1 MLKRLLGHSVTPLI
15 ILVSMVAL
23 TLPCQVRA
31 DSPTPVEP
39 AIQSENVKRESL
51 ILGLTYSEAALTTA
65 AVVGGVLIANS
76 LLGVNIGTTLAVLY
90 VGHLIVEA
98 GIVAVA
104 AGSSLGLSWWVDT
117 ETEPVELF

>member
-1 MLKRLLGHSVTPLI
+1 M

-31 DSPTPVEP
+31 DSSITVES
-39 AIQSENVKRESL
+39 AVQSDNVKTESL
-51 ILGLTYSEAALTTA
+51 ILGLTYPEAALTTA
-65 AVVGGVLIANS
+65 AVVGGVLIVNS

-98 GIVAVA
+98 GIVAAA
-104 AGSSLGLSWWVDT
+104 AGGSLGLSWWVDT
-117 ETEPVELF
+117 ETESVKLF

>member
-1 MLKRLLGHSVTPLI
+1 M

-31 DSPTPVEP
+31 DSSITVES
-39 AIQSENVKRESL
+39 AVQSDNVKTESL
-51 ILGLTYSEAALTTA
+51 ILGLTYPEAALTTA
-65 AVVGGVLIANS
+65 AVVGGVLLVNS

-104 AGSSLGLSWWVDT
+104 AGSSLGLSWWVDA

>member
-31 DSPTPVEP
+31 DSPTPFEP
-39 AIQSENVKRESL
+39 AIQSENVKGESL

>member
-1 MLKRLLGHSVTPLI
+1 MHTRGPTQNYP
-15 ILVSMVAL
+15 
-23 TLPCQVRA
+23 TLP
-31 DSPTPVEP
+31 
-39 AIQSENVKRESL
+39 
-51 ILGLTYSEAALTTA
+51 YSEAALTTA

-76 LLGVNIGTTLAVLY
+76 LLGVNIGTTLAGLY

>member
-1 MLKRLLGHSVTPLI
+1 MLKRLLCHSATSLM

-31 DSPTPVEP
+31 DSSITVES
-39 AIQSENVKRESL
+39 AVQSDNVKTESL
-51 ILGLTYSEAALTTA
+51 ILGLTYPEAALTTA
-65 AVVGGVLIANS
+65 AVVGGVLIVNS

-98 GIVAVA
+98 GIVAAA
-104 AGSSLGLSWWVDT
+104 AGGSLGLSWWVDT
-117 ETEPVELF
+117 ETESVELF